1 MSVDCRAGELRAEF
15 RNELD
20 ECGSLRLG
28 ACVLGLLA
36 VSGAAADVADADR
49 VCVVALC
56 VGADFL
62 NRSPTV
68 DGAVEIDNEV
78 IADVAPAVAFDV
90 PLADL
95 LDREMLA
102 FGSGSAM
109 DNDFRNG
116 THFLRHSAI
125 LSVAR
130 IALIGLKIVDFSHN
144 DYGFIALAL

>member
-15 RNELD
+15 RDELD

-90 PLADL
+90 PLANL
-95 LDREMLA
+95 FDREMLA

-109 DNDFRNG
+109 DNDF
-116 THFLRHSAI
+116 
-125 LSVAR
+125 
-130 IALIGLKIVDFSHN
+130 VDFSHN

>member
-1 MSVDCRAGELRAEF
+1 MIRKLLAYIERRASLVSKLVMSVDCRAWELRAEF
-15 RNELD
+15 RYELD

-36 VSGAAADVADADR
+36 VSGAAADIADADR
-49 VCVVALC
+49 VCVVALG

-78 IADVAPAVAFDV
+78 IADVAPAVAFDM

-109 DNDFRNG
+109 DNDFVN
-116 THFLRHSAI
+116 L
-125 LSVAR
+125 
-130 IALIGLKIVDFSHN
+130 SHN